1 MAKLINENVLIM
13 MKRILGIALVFAG
26 VNAFAQNGRDLKAT
40 ETDALVKVTVVNMK
54 NKPSAGD
61 IITLTSKETQTDYTG
76 VTGDSGYFKIVV
88 PNGEKYIVNFRSFA
102 GEQRYKELEIPKL
115 DGQVEMNLM
124 IKYDLPEVVV
134 LENVN
139 FETSKATIKPAS
151 LPMLNKVAELLK
163 NKKNMVIEISGHTDD
178 VGETLTNQ
186 KLSEGRAN
194 AVKTY
199 LQSKGVKPEQ
209 VTAVGF
215 GKTKPVAENT
225 TPDGRAKNRRIEIK
239 ILKQ

>member
-1 MAKLINENVLIM
+1 
-13 MKRILGIALVFAG
+13 MKRLLGIVFMFATA
-26 VNAFAQNGRDLKAT
+26 VVCAQNGKDLKAT
-40 ETDALVKVTVVNMK
+40 ETEALVKIIVTNMQ

-61 IITLTSKETQTDYTG
+61 IITLTSKESHTEYTG

-88 PNGEKYIVNFRSFA
+88 PNGDKYIVNFRSFA
-102 GEQRYKELEIPKL
+102 GEQRYKEIEIPKL
-115 DGQVEMNLM
+115 DGTVEMNLL
-124 IKYDLPEVVV
+124 IKYELPEVVV

-139 FETSKATIKPAS
+139 FETNKSTIKAAS
-151 LPMLNKVAELLK
+151 FPMLNKVAELLK

-178 VGETLTNQ
+178 VGETLANQ

-199 LQSKGVKPEQ
+199 LISKGVKPTQ

-215 GKTKPVAENT
+215 GKSKPIADNT
-225 TPDGRAKNRRIEIK
+225 TVDGRAKNRRIEIK